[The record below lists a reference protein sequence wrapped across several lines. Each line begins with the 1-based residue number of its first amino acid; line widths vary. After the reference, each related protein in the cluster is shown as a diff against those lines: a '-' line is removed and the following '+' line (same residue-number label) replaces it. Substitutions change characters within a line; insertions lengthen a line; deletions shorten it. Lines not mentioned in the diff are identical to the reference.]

1 MSAPSLAVQ
10 PLANASGDAEKD
22 YLADGLTA
30 YLHSALTG
38 VAVLRVASRGAT
50 AALFGHHSL
59 ADQGRMLDVQALL
72 DGSVSKL
79 GGLIRVQARLVQA
92 ADGTAYWTELLDRKP
107 EELFQGLHGI
117 VARVLETLGA
127 APTAPERTALDHV
140 PTTNDRAVDPYLRAR
155 HVSGEIRHTSQ
166 DFAIEM
172 YGDAIQ
178 ADATFAL
185 AHAGLANAHSMLFAY
200 WVSTD
205 EHLQAADRASAR
217 AVELAPAV
225 AETQLARGVALSLNK
240 RHDDAEAAFRLA
252 LEVKQNDFD
261 AHYQFARHCRTVGR
275 LAEAARWFES
285 AAKLRP
291 EDYATPALLSSVY
304 VSLEQPQEA
313 QAAQRRA
320 VELAD
325 QRLKL
330 VPDDERALYLGA
342 SCLSSLGDSG
352 RAREWAKR
360 AVAME
365 PDDSAVLYNV
375 ACVYAL
381 LGLHDSAI
389 DCLERATQNG
399 FGHWDWIAHDSDL
412 DPLRAHPRFATL
424 QTVKK

>member
-1 MSAPSLAVQ
+1 VTLQSLAVQ
-10 PLANASGDAEKD
+10 PFGNASGDSEKE
-22 YLADGLTA
+22 YLADGLTE

-38 VAVLRVASRGAT
+38 VAALRVASRGAT
-50 AALFGHHSL
+50 AALFGHASI
-59 ADQGRMLDVQALL
+59 ADQVRTLDVQAILEGSVTKL
-72 DGSVSKL
+72 GGMFRVQVRLVQTADGSV
-79 GGLIRVQARLVQA
+79 
-92 ADGTAYWTELLDRKP
+92 YWTELLDRKP
-107 EELFQGLHGI
+107 EALFHGLHGI
-117 VARVLETLGA
+117 VARVVETLGA
-127 APTAPERTALDHV
+127 GPTARERTGLDHL
-140 PTTNDRAVDPYLRAR
+140 PTITDRAVDPYLRAR
-155 HVSGEIRHTSQ
+155 HVSSQIRRTSQ

-178 ADATFAL
+178 ADAAFAL
-185 AHAGLANAHSMLFAY
+185 AHAGIANAHSMLFAY
-200 WVSTD
+200 WVSTN

-217 AVELAPAV
+217 AVELAPAI

-240 RHDDAEAAFRLA
+240 RHEDAEAAFRLA
-252 LEVKQNDFD
+252 LELKPNDFD

-275 LAEAARWFES
+275 LVEAARWFES
-285 AAKLRP
+285 ACKLRP

-304 VSLEQPQEA
+304 VSLEQSEEA
-313 QAAQRRA
+313 REAQRRA
-320 VELAD
+320 VDLAD

-342 SCLSSLGDSG
+342 SCLSSLGDSD

-389 DCLERATQNG
+389 DCLERAIQNG

-412 DPLRAHPRFATL
+412 DPLRAHPRFASL
-424 QTVKK
+424 QPSTP

>member
-1 MSAPSLAVQ
+1 MSPASLAVQ
-10 PLANASGDAEKD
+10 PFSNASGDSEKD

-38 VAVLRVASRGAT
+38 VAALRVASRGAT

-59 ADQGRMLDVQALL
+59 ADQGRMLDVEALL

-92 ADGTAYWTELLDRKP
+92 ADGTAYWTELFDRKP
-107 EELFQGLHGI
+107 DELFQGLHD
-117 VARVLETLGA
+117 VVVRVLETLGT
-127 APTAPERTALDHV
+127 APTARERTALDHV
-140 PTTNDRAVDPYLRAR
+140 PTTRDRAIDPYLRAR
-155 HVSGEIRHTSQ
+155 HVSSEIRRTSQ

-178 ADATFAL
+178 ADAAFAL
-185 AHAGLANAHSMLFAY
+185 AHAGVANAHSMLFAY

-205 EHLQAADRASAR
+205 AHLQAADHASAR
-217 AVELAPAV
+217 AVELAPAL
-225 AETQLARGVALSLNK
+225 AETQLARGVALSLNR
-240 RHDDAEAAFRLA
+240 RHDDAEAAFRSA
-252 LEVKQNDFD
+252 LELKQNDFD

-275 LAEAARWFES
+275 LVEAARWFES
-285 AAKLRP
+285 AATLRP

-304 VSLEQPQEA
+304 VSLERPEEA
-313 QAAQRRA
+313 EAAQRRA

-389 DCLERATQNG
+389 DCLERAIRNG

-412 DPLRAHPRFATL
+412 DPLRPHPRFATL
-424 QTVKK
+424 QTATT

>member
-1 MSAPSLAVQ
+1 MSAASLAVQ
-10 PLANASGDAEKD
+10 PLSNASGDSEKD

-30 YLHSALTG
+30 YLHGALTG
-38 VAVLRVASRGAT
+38 IAALRVASRGAT

-59 ADQGRMLDVQALL
+59 ADQGRMLGVQALL

-79 GGLIRVQARLVQA
+79 GGLIHVQARLVQA
-92 ADGTAYWTELLDRKP
+92 ADGTVSWTEQFNRKP
-107 EELFQGLHGI
+107 EELFPGLHGI
-117 VARVLETLGA
+117 VARVLETLGVS
-127 APTAPERTALDHV
+127 PTARERKALDHV
-140 PTTNDRAVDPYLRAR
+140 PTTTDRAVDPYLRAH
-155 HVSGEIRHTSQ
+155 HVASQVRRTSQ

-178 ADATFAL
+178 ADAAFAL
-185 AHAGLANAHSMLFAY
+185 AHAGIANAHSMLFAY

-205 EHLQAADRASAR
+205 AHLQAADRASAR
-217 AVELAPAV
+217 AVELASAL

-240 RHDDAEAAFRLA
+240 RHDEAEAAFRLA
-252 LEVKQNDFD
+252 LELKQNDFD
-261 AHYQFARHCRTVGR
+261 AHYQYARHCRTVGR
-275 LAEAARWFES
+275 LVEAARWFES

-304 VSLEQPQEA
+304 VSLAQPDEA
-313 QAAQRRA
+313 RVAQRRA

-325 QRLKL
+325 QRLTL

-342 SCLSSLGDSG
+342 SCLSSLGDSS

-389 DCLERATQNG
+389 DCLERAIQNG

-412 DPLRAHPRFATL
+412 DPLRAHPRFAML
-424 QTVKK
+424 QKLEK

>member
-1 MSAPSLAVQ
+1 MNPASLAVQ
-10 PLANASGDAEKD
+10 PLANATGDSEKD
-22 YLADGLTA
+22 YLADGLTE
-30 YLHSALTG
+30 YLHGALTG
-38 VAVLRVASRGAT
+38 VAALHVASRGAT
-50 AALFGHHSL
+50 AALFGHSSL
-59 ADQGRMLDVQALL
+59 ADQGRMLDARALL
-72 DGSVSKL
+72 DGSVSTL
-79 GGLIRVQARLVQA
+79 GGVIRVQARLVQA
-92 ADGTAYWTELLDRKP
+92 ADGVEYWTELLDRRP
-107 EELFQGLHGI
+107 AQLLQGLHAI

-127 APTAPERTALDHV
+127 APTAREQAALDHV

-155 HVSGEIRHTSQ
+155 HVSSQIRRTSQ

-178 ADATFAL
+178 ADAEFAL
-185 AHAGLANAHSMLFAY
+185 AHAGIADAHSMLFAY

-205 EHLQAADRASAR
+205 AHLQAADHASAR
-217 AVELAPAV
+217 AVQLAPEL

-240 RHDDAEAAFRLA
+240 RHDEAEAAFRLA
-252 LEVKQNDFD
+252 LELKGNDFD

-275 LAEAARWFES
+275 LVEAARWFES
-285 AAKLRP
+285 AARLRP

-304 VSLEQPQEA
+304 VSLAQPEQA
-313 QAAQRRA
+313 RDAQRRA

-325 QRLKL
+325 QRLKRE
-330 VPDDERALYLGA
+330 PDDERALYLGA
-342 SCLSSLGDSG
+342 SCLSSLGDTS

-389 DCLERATQNG
+389 DCLERAIQNG

-424 QTVKK
+424 QTIKA

>member
-1 MSAPSLAVQ
+1 VALQSLAVQ
-10 PLANASGDAEKD
+10 PLGNASGDSEKE
-22 YLADGLTA
+22 YLADGLTE

-38 VAVLRVASRGAT
+38 VAALRVASRGAT
-50 AALFGHHSL
+50 AALFGHASL
-59 ADQGRMLDVQALL
+59 ADQGRLLDVQALL

-107 EELFQGLHGI
+107 EALFQGLHAI
-117 VARVLETLGA
+117 VARVLATLGA
-127 APTAPERTALDHV
+127 APTARERTALEHV
-140 PTTNDRAVDPYLRAR
+140 PTANDRAVDPYLRAR
-155 HVSGEIRHTSQ
+155 HVSSQIRRASQ

-178 ADATFAL
+178 ADAGFAL
-185 AHAGLANAHSMLFAY
+185 AYAGIANAHSMLFAY
-200 WVSTD
+200 WVSTG
-205 EHLQAADRASAR
+205 EHLQAAERSSAR
-217 AVELAPAV
+217 AVELAPAL

-252 LEVKQNDFD
+252 LELKQNAFD
-261 AHYQFARHCRTVGR
+261 AHYQYARHCRTVGR

-285 AAKLRP
+285 ACKLRP

-304 VSLEQPQEA
+304 VSLEQPAEA
-313 QAAQRRA
+313 KAAQRRA

-342 SCLSSLGDSG
+342 SCLSSLGDSS
-352 RAREWAKR
+352 RAREWARR

-389 DCLERATQNG
+389 DCLERAIQNG

-412 DPLRAHPRFATL
+412 DPLRQHPRFASL
-424 QTVKK
+424 QPAVK

>member
-1 MSAPSLAVQ
+1 VTPESLAVQ
-10 PLANASGDAEKD
+10 PLANASGDSEKD
-22 YLADGLTA
+22 YLADGLTE

-38 VAVLRVASRGAT
+38 VAALRVASRGAT
-50 AALFGHHSL
+50 AALLGHHGQ
-59 ADQGRMLDVQALL
+59 AEQGRMLDVQALL

-79 GGLIRVQARLVQA
+79 GGLIRVQVRLVHA
-92 ADGTAYWTELLDRKP
+92 VDDTAYWTELLDRKP
-107 EELFQGLHGI
+107 EELFQGLHDI

-127 APTAPERTALDHV
+127 EPTAPERTALDHI

-155 HVSGEIRHTSQ
+155 HVSGEIRRTSQ
-166 DFAIEM
+166 EFAIEM

-178 ADATFAL
+178 ADAAFAL
-185 AHAGLANAHSMLFAY
+185 AHAGVANAHSMLFAY
-200 WVSTD
+200 WVSTAA
-205 EHLQAADRASAR
+205 HLQAADRASAR
-217 AVELAPAV
+217 AVELAPAL

-240 RHDDAEAAFRLA
+240 QPADAEVAFRLS
-252 LEVKQNDFD
+252 LELKRNDFD
-261 AHYQFARHCRTVGR
+261 AHYQYARHCRTVGR
-275 LAEAARWFES
+275 LVEAARWFES
-285 AAKLRP
+285 AARLRP

-304 VSLEQPQEA
+304 VSLERPEEA
-313 QAAQRRA
+313 EAAQRRA

-325 QRLKL
+325 QRLKV

-389 DCLERATQNG
+389 DCLERAIQNG

-412 DPLRAHPRFATL
+412 DALRAHPRFASL
-424 QTVKK
+424 QTRNP